1 MYVCVCK
8 GITEKQIQNAA
19 KEGVESFKC
28 LRQQTGIGTQCG
40 KCCAEAKSCLQQ
52 HLAPELTYS
61 FG

>member
-8 GITEKQIQNAA
+8 GITDKQIEQAA
-19 KEGVESFKC
+19 KSGFETYRC

-40 KCCAEAKSCLQQ
+40 KCSVEARSFFSQN
-52 HLAPELTYS
+52 APAPLEQS